1 VTSDC
6 GSVAAT
12 MEQEQALKHA
22 EAAVL
27 AGQDEL
33 IATTSKQLDQ
43 HAEVGPPAADADDS
57 TGAAGIL
64 ALAYYQLASLI
75 QSRSSG
81 RPDRGALQWHRKAL
95 HLMRRQSADPLAR
108 PVRHRLTQLIT
119 EACRSNGR
127 ESPLLRQQVA
137 NAEMH
142 DPLESEPEPTMN
154 YEDIHLL
161 YQSLSS
167 AAAHR
172 AGEHT
177 GTRLSS
183 SSRAADFLNNR
194 ATSLSRRHSAH
205 HQHSQRAPPPSLA
218 AHDGQT
224 QNSQWGE
231 DLQARQ
237 WSLNHRGAQAWD
249 VEVVAN
255 TRGMPYAEPGTDVA
269 FVSEPPLFQSSSW
282 SDEPPMRHLNASARP
297 PLAQNTD
304 RSWAREKMA
313 TAGPQWTG
321 DLSKTESE
329 TESQLHGDGPRIGGV
344 VVLPREVR
352 PSALLVSKPKRTRPT
367 SSSPKSATLV
377 WRDAGFDEPEARPE
391 TRSKIVRPERAPRK
405 KTRPASASAVAR
417 RRRSTADSDRPT
429 PDADV
434 SRGRRRAQKAGRD
447 QAAKFDRTVSRSA
460 AAIRIQK
467 VARGHFAR
475 AHTQQL
481 RALRRLSKVQRRARA
496 AAVTLQSRARGV
508 RVRDRV
514 AQKRKALSR
523 RQEQQRTKTA
533 EEAAAS
539 VVQGLYRAST
549 ARRAVEQR
557 KRFLAHRQ
565 QTEAMHAAAM
575 TLSRF
580 LVAQRARLVAQRLAC
595 VERRTRRLIE
605 ERQAEDLAAVQI
617 QALFRGAIAK
627 REIESRRRLRLEMA
641 RQRELFEAMSI
652 VVERDAPARA
662 ARTEAG
668 RGERNAG
675 KAETDGF
682 TAGTAETTRAEA
694 KCAEAK
700 CAEALWQD
708 HEVTAEAARV
718 ETEKEREV
726 TAVDTSRLVSEARR
740 EAERTA
746 IASASA
752 AEKARQRE
760 RVETEKDHA
769 ETVRGGVEAE
779 RAHAETVMQ
788 HEALA
793 GEARRRETKAARDGA
808 KQNVEQEVAQEK
820 VLRAE
825 AGENQTLGKQ
835 RLDLAQRVPLEQK
848 RREPTRRLEAQAQ
861 ELDAEVCAAVRIQS
875 ELRRALAL
883 PLAAALRATR
893 EIDLTRQAEKLQVE
907 SEAAA
912 KAQRLDAQTCAAV
925 QIQAQVRRVLAR
937 PLVAALRV
945 WREAELTRQAEKF
958 RVEEEATAKSQ
969 RETKA
974 AQRLQA
980 QTQQL
985 DAERCAAVQIQ
996 AQIRSALLRTLVAT
1010 LRASV
1015 ETRHAP
1021 APNSGDDGGLD
1032 VAAEQLPVQP
1042 LSSNAYDG
1050 GDDVNSA
1057 SSDTPRTASQST
1069 GDWSGSRSSYDR
1081 DSAASSGEFSPRSW
1095 RSGSSRSRSS
1105 RYSYS
1110 SRSPEDSPRGSYASS
1125 RGSYPSSDSP
1135 DRSGSYTPRRRSNS
1149 EGDYSYSLGSPERT
1163 AVAL

>member
-1 VTSDC
+1 
-6 GSVAAT
+6 
-12 MEQEQALKHA
+12 
-22 EAAVL
+22 
-27 AGQDEL
+27 
-33 IATTSKQLDQ
+33 
-43 HAEVGPPAADADDS
+43 
-57 TGAAGIL
+57 
-64 ALAYYQLASLI
+64 
-75 QSRSSG
+75 
-81 RPDRGALQWHRKAL
+81 
-95 HLMRRQSADPLAR
+95 
-108 PVRHRLTQLIT
+108 
-119 EACRSNGR
+119 
-127 ESPLLRQQVA
+127 
-137 NAEMH
+137 
-142 DPLESEPEPTMN
+142 
-154 YEDIHLL
+154 
-161 YQSLSS
+161 
-167 AAAHR
+167 
-172 AGEHT
+172 
-177 GTRLSS
+177 
-183 SSRAADFLNNR
+183 
-194 ATSLSRRHSAH
+194 
-205 HQHSQRAPPPSLA
+205 
-218 AHDGQT
+218 
-224 QNSQWGE
+224 
-231 DLQARQ
+231 
-237 WSLNHRGAQAWD
+237 
-249 VEVVAN
+249 
-255 TRGMPYAEPGTDVA
+255 
-269 FVSEPPLFQSSSW
+269 
-282 SDEPPMRHLNASARP
+282 
-297 PLAQNTD
+297 
-304 RSWAREKMA
+304 
-313 TAGPQWTG
+313 
-321 DLSKTESE
+321 
-329 TESQLHGDGPRIGGV
+329 
-344 VVLPREVR
+344 
-352 PSALLVSKPKRTRPT
+352 
-367 SSSPKSATLV
+367 
-377 WRDAGFDEPEARPE
+377 
-391 TRSKIVRPERAPRK
+391 
-405 KTRPASASAVAR
+405 
-417 RRRSTADSDRPT
+417 
-429 PDADV
+429 
-434 SRGRRRAQKAGRD
+434 
-447 QAAKFDRTVSRSA
+447 
-460 AAIRIQK
+460 
-467 VARGHFAR
+467 
-475 AHTQQL
+475 
-481 RALRRLSKVQRRARA
+481 
-496 AAVTLQSRARGV
+496 
-508 RVRDRV
+508 
-514 AQKRKALSR
+514 
-523 RQEQQRTKTA
+523 
-533 EEAAAS
+533 
-539 VVQGLYRAST
+539 
-549 ARRAVEQR
+549 
-557 KRFLAHRQ
+557 
-565 QTEAMHAAAM
+565 M

-627 REIESRRRLRLEMA
+627 REIESRRRLRLEIA
-641 RQRELFEAMSI
+641 RQRELVEAMRI

-694 KCAEAK
+694 KCP
-700 CAEALWQD
+700 EALWQD

-718 ETEKEREV
+718 ETEKEREA
-726 TAVDTSRLVSEARR
+726 TAVDSRRLVSEARR

-746 IASASA
+746 IVSASA
-752 AEKARQRE
+752 AEKARQRG

-793 GEARRRETKAARDGA
+793 GEARRREPKAARDGA
-808 KQNVEQEVAQEK
+808 KLNVEQEVAQEK

-825 AGENQTLGKQ
+825 AGENQTLGNQ
-835 RLDLAQRVPLEQK
+835 RLDLAQRVPLEHK
-848 RREPTRRLEAQAQ
+848 RREPTRVQSLEAQAQ

-875 ELRRALAL
+875 ELRRVLAL

-893 EIDLTRQAEKLQVE
+893 EIALTRQAEKLQVE

-945 WREAELTRQAEKF
+945 WREAELTRQAEKL
-958 RVEEEATAKSQ
+958 RVEEEAAAKSE

-1042 LSSNAYDG
+1042 LSGNAYDG

-1125 RGSYPSSDSP
+1125 RGSYPSSDSL

-1149 EGDYSYSLGSPERT
+1149 EGDCSYSLGSPERT